1 MDLDDQLRRY
11 FGTADLAAL
20 PAEALAAG
28 AERMRVDLGL
38 EKDRSRRFA
47 LWALLHML
55 GAAPDLDVAFK
66 SHEDRDAAR
75 AFMALAE
82 RPDDERR
89 NPT

>member
-28 AERMRVDLGL
+28 IERMRVDFGL

-55 GAAPDLDVAFK
+55 GAAPDLDVAFRD
-66 SHEDRDAAR
+66 EADRDAAR
-75 AFMALAE
+75 AFMELSE
-82 RPDDERR
+82 RPNGEM
-89 NPT
+89 PQPG